1 MFQDAFAGLERQIQ
15 TREIGMAFL
24 ELIDD
29 PQRLKI
35 VFKPSEF
42 THTGVQRVLAGVAKG
57 RMTQIMSETD
67 GLHEI
72 LIEAHGASDRS
83 RDLGDF
89 QRMSQTRAI
98 EVAFVIDE
106 DLGLIHEATKRG
118 GMNDSI
124 AVALKLATIGGRR
137 LGMTAASG
145 VGRADGI
152 RGEVCGHDTPGS
164 GC

>member
-35 VFKPSEF
+35 VFEPPEF
-42 THTGVQRVLAGVAKG
+42 THTGIQRFLAGVAEG

-72 LIEAHGASDRS
+72 LVEAHGASDGS
-83 RDLGDF
+83 RDLCDL
-89 QRMSQTRAI
+89 QRMRQPRPI
-98 EVAFVIDE
+98 KVAFVIDE
-106 DLGLIHEATKRG
+106 NLGLIHEATKRG

-124 AVALKLATIGGRR
+124 AVALKLATIRGRR
-137 LGMTAASG
+137 LGMTAALG
-145 VGRADGI
+145 IGRADGI
-152 RGEVCGHDTPGS
+152 RSEVCGHDTPGS
-164 GC
+164 G